1 MVISLLPVTVFAAD
15 PPTLID
21 AAVTADG
28 GVGLTF
34 SKEMSPEGLVEKV
47 MAGFAIV
54 GENGTVTITNV
65 TLHSAS
71 GGTNNFV
78 QLYLSPAIKGGE
90 VSSLSYTPGEVQSA
104 DGGMLAAI
112 GSMDIVNYLPHP
124 VLNTMEPPEGMAD
137 SAYAHT
143 FTASGGTGPYTF
155 SMDSGSLPTGLTMT
169 PAGEV
174 SGIPTVGGRFIFSI
188 RAEDTNNAFDIEE
201 YSIMIN
207 TIPVYVCEI
216 NGIGYTTLE
225 EALAVVV
232 SGETITILE
241 DITYRNPIILN
252 GKDITL
258 NLAGHTVTVDTIL
271 TMYSTALTVSS
282 GGKLRLFD
290 DSGAFNIL
298 GSAYGVVVDGAGSM
312 AQVTNAEGAGHYFD
326 ENSIGVYVTNQGSLN
341 VSGNVS
347 GSKYGALATEAG
359 EIIIGGNV
367 QATSPNSYESFGAG
381 AKTGGTITIAG
392 DVVSAKR
399 GIYATDLNSRI
410 FVQNVHVLGDEAY
423 GIQVESMAQAF
434 IGGNCVVDSLTG
446 TGIFVSSHG
455 EATID
460 GAIDTR
466 GAYIRIETEIKD
478 SNIIYRTIPTTKD
491 GYHTYSTENGVVWVR
506 TGAWLEY
513 ACQIEGGLQ
522 YYLLEDALASIAPGE
537 TKTITLLKNI
547 DYDKGI
553 VLDNKK
559 ITFALN
565 GYTLNVVSSIE
576 GVPGLAAYNGGCV
589 DISGE
594 GALNVTGPARSYGVT
609 AVSNIIPST
618 VTVTNAT
625 AIGSEG
631 KAVHAY
637 NRAAVTVLGDVT
649 ATGTGSYGVHVQTKA
664 TVEVLG
670 NIRATNQGVCVSDA
684 TLNVAG
690 NIVADGEDF
699 LGNPVGIGVNVYD
712 GVAEIRGNVT
722 ANRVGAMIRA
732 GGSITIDGTLTAPDY
747 IQFNDDAPT
756 TINGYILTT
765 TKEGYR
771 TYQTGINTVWM
782 KGEILPAAYVLTV
795 ENGAGGGSF
804 AENAT
809 VTISAATSPAGQRF
823 KEWSIS
829 PSVTFTEGTS
839 KNDTTAK
846 FIMPAQAVSATAVFE
861 AIPASTYTITVQ
873 NDGHG
878 TASANFNTA
887 AEGAEITLTAAP
899 NSGYRFKEWQVI
911 SGGVVIEGNKF
922 HMFDTDVVIKAIFE
936 QVLVESYQ
944 VMINGSF
951 AGNTGVGSSGA
962 GTYTPG
968 ETVTISAG
976 NRGSYT
982 FNGWT
987 SLDAITFANANS
999 ATTTFIM
1006 PANNVNIT
1014 ANWSYSGGH
1023 VGGGG
1028 TPGNGETPSNIPSG
1042 DSSSTPIIKTPEKK
1056 PNLPVTATAT
1066 ITATARVNGTATV
1079 SISDKVIKDAITR
1092 AQKEAKQKGSA
1103 ENGDTENGNTENGN
1117 TENGNVGN
1125 NESDY
1130 GNAGYGISVELNIT
1144 MPKGLTALTATLT
1157 QNSLQ
1162 MLINAGVS
1170 SLKINGGAAS
1180 LSLDL
1185 NALQEVEK
1193 QSGGNITMGF
1203 ASATG
1208 ISKEAQK
1215 LIGKRPVYNITIKT
1229 IKNSKTKNI
1238 TKLGSGMATLSISYT
1253 PAKRE
1258 ATGYLF
1264 GVYVDGKGKATPI
1277 ADSIYDVNKGKILIS
1292 TNHFSIYGVGYMA
1305 PKTKFGD
1312 ISTHWARESIEYI
1325 VSRGLLSGT
1334 KKTTFAPD
1342 TAITRETLV
1351 TALGKLAGVDTSLY
1365 SSNSFTDVKADSPS
1379 RPYIEWAGKE
1389 GIVTGTHN
1397 NQFAPDRPVTREEIA
1412 LIFVNYAKVTGSTL
1426 PVVREGITFTDELN
1440 IGSSYKEAV
1449 KAMQQAGILM
1459 GRNDNKFEP
1468 KSGATRGEVSAML
1481 HRYIKLTITPDTAQ
1495 GWTQNDAG
1503 QYFYY
1508 KDGKVLT
1515 GWQTIEDIKYYFDN
1529 YGNRISGKW
1538 HQIEGK
1544 WYYFNIN
1551 GSLAVSTTIEGF
1563 EVDEDGVRKS
1573 G

>member
-1 MVISLLPVTVFAAD
+1 
-15 PPTLID
+15 
-21 AAVTADG
+21 
-28 GVGLTF
+28 
-34 SKEMSPEGLVEKV
+34 
-47 MAGFAIV
+47 
-54 GENGTVTITNV
+54 
-65 TLHSAS
+65 
-71 GGTNNFV
+71 
-78 QLYLSPAIKGGE
+78 
-90 VSSLSYTPGEVQSA
+90 
-104 DGGMLAAI
+104 
-112 GSMDIVNYLPHP
+112 
-124 VLNTMEPPEGMAD
+124 
-137 SAYAHT
+137 
-143 FTASGGTGPYTF
+143 
-155 SMDSGSLPTGLTMT
+155 
-169 PAGEV
+169 
-174 SGIPTVGGRFIFSI
+174 
-188 RAEDTNNAFDIEE
+188 
-201 YSIMIN
+201 
-207 TIPVYVCEI
+207 
-216 NGIGYTTLE
+216 
-225 EALAVVV
+225 
-232 SGETITILE
+232 
-241 DITYRNPIILN
+241 
-252 GKDITL
+252 
-258 NLAGHTVTVDTIL
+258 
-271 TMYSTALTVSS
+271 
-282 GGKLRLFD
+282 
-290 DSGAFNIL
+290 
-298 GSAYGVVVDGAGSM
+298 
-312 AQVTNAEGAGHYFD
+312 
-326 ENSIGVYVTNQGSLN
+326 
-341 VSGNVS
+341 
-347 GSKYGALATEAG
+347 
-359 EIIIGGNV
+359 
-367 QATSPNSYESFGAG
+367 
-381 AKTGGTITIAG
+381 
-392 DVVSAKR
+392 
-399 GIYATDLNSRI
+399 
-410 FVQNVHVLGDEAY
+410 
-423 GIQVESMAQAF
+423 MAQAF

-478 SNIIYRTIPTTKD
+478 SNVIYRTIPTTKD

-513 ACQIEGGLQ
+513 SCQIEGGLQ

-547 DYDKGI
+547 DYNKGI

-559 ITFALN
+559 ITFSLN

-576 GVPGLAAYNGGCV
+576 GVPGLAAYNGGSV

-649 ATGTGSYGVHVQTKA
+649 ANGTGSYGVHVQTKA

-712 GVAEIRGNVT
+712 GVAEIKGNVT

-747 IQFNDDAPT
+747 IQFNDDEPT
-756 TINGYILTT
+756 TIGGYILPT

-795 ENGAGGGSF
+795 ENGTGGGSF

-809 VTISAATSPAGQRF
+809 VTITAATPPAGQQF

-861 AIPASTYTITVQ
+861 AIPASMYTITVQ

-878 TASANFNTA
+878 TASSNFNTA
-887 AEGAEITLTAAP
+887 AEGAEITLTATP
-899 NSGYRFKEWQVI
+899 NNGYRFKEWQVI
-911 SGGVVIEGNKF
+911 SGGVVVEGNKF

-951 AGNTGVGSSGA
+951 AGSTGA
-962 GTYTPG
+962 GSYAPG

-1014 ANWSYSGGH
+1014 ANWSYSGGY

-1028 TPGNGETPSNIPSG
+1028 TPGNGETPNNTPSG
-1042 DSSSTPIIKTPEKK
+1042 GSSVTPIIKTPEKK
-1056 PNLPVTATAT
+1056 PNLPVAAIAS
-1066 ITATARVNGTATV
+1066 ITATARANGTATV
-1079 SISDKVIKDAITR
+1079 SIPDKVIRDAITR
-1092 AQKEAKQKGSA
+1092 AQNEAKQKGNVENGNTDNGNA
-1103 ENGDTENGNTENGN
+1103 ENDNDENGDTESGNGEYGNTENSDTENGNAEIGNTENGN
-1117 TENGNVGN
+1117 AENGNTGN
-1125 NESDY
+1125 
-1130 GNAGYGISVELNIT
+1130 GISVEIDVT
-1144 MPKGLTALTATLT
+1144 MPKGLTALNATLT

-1162 MLINAGVS
+1162 RLIDAGVS
-1170 SLKINGGAAS
+1170 SLKINVGATS
-1180 LSLDL
+1180 LSLNL
-1185 NALQEVEK
+1185 NALQEIKK

-1203 ASATG
+1203 APATG

-1215 LIGKRPVYNITIKT
+1215 LIGNRPVYNITIKT

-1258 ATGYLF
+1258 AAGYLF
-1264 GVYVDGKGKATPI
+1264 GVYVDAKGKATRI

-1292 TNHFSIYGVGYMA
+1292 TNHFSVYGVGYMA
-1305 PKTKFGD
+1305 PKSKFAD
-1312 ISTHWARESIEYI
+1312 LSIHWARESIEY
-1325 VSRGLLSGT
+1325 VVNRGLLSGT

-1342 TAITRETLV
+1342 TAITRGMLV
-1351 TALGKLAGVDTSLY
+1351 TALGRLADVDTSLY
-1365 SSNSFTDVKADSPS
+1365 TTSSFTDVKADSS
-1379 RPYIEWAGKE
+1379 YSPYIEWACKE
-1389 GIVTGTHN
+1389 EIIAGINN
-1397 NQFAPDRPVTREEIA
+1397 NQFAPDQPVTREEIA
-1412 LIFVNYAKVTGSTL
+1412 LIFANYAKVTGSTL

-1495 GWTQNDAG
+1495 SWTQNDAG

-1515 GWQTIEDIKYYFDN
+1515 GWQTIEDIKYYFDI

-1538 HQIEGK
+1538 LQIEGK
-1544 WYYFNIN
+1544 WYYFNID
-1551 GSLAVSTTIEGF
+1551 GSLAVNTTIEGF